1 MNSQSIAPPQS
12 LEVMKRSPY
21 FRGWD
26 DQRLA
31 RLARGSRLTAYRKG
45 EELVH
50 KGDTL
55 RDLQI
60 VIQGQVRVA
69 LRLPN
74 GTERVIELVGRGETF
89 GEACLVEDTPT
100 PYHVI
105 ANVNS
110 RLLAIDGGALIA
122 EMQRDPAFCFQ
133 MLKRVSKRLLGMLTD
148 TEVCAQRSGTQRVAC
163 FLMRHKPDHA
173 SESFVF
179 ELPASKRDVAAK
191 IGLAPETFSRVL
203 ARLRQQGAIRVQGRR
218 IEIKRSQ
225 VLMDLL
231 PRNAIPPAAA

>member
-60 VIQGQVRVA
+60 VFRARFA
-69 LRLPN
+69 LRC
-74 GTERVIELVGRGETF
+74 G
-89 GEACLVEDTPT
+89 CPT
-100 PYHVI
+100 
-105 ANVNS
+105 
-110 RLLAIDGGALIA
+110 
-122 EMQRDPAFCFQ
+122 
-133 MLKRVSKRLLGMLTD
+133 
-148 TEVCAQRSGTQRVAC
+148 
-163 FLMRHKPDHA
+163 
-173 SESFVF
+173 
-179 ELPASKRDVAAK
+179 
-191 IGLAPETFSRVL
+191 APS
-203 ARLRQQGAIRVQGRR
+203 A
-218 IEIKRSQ
+218 
-225 VLMDLL
+225 
-231 PRNAIPPAAA
+231 